1 MEPLVLSLVEIV
13 CKDNVIGYNKLMS
26 LLQKNNIITNTIP
39 SDIIIKKNVIKNA
52 ILHILNGDGDV
63 GVEGSGDVGV
73 GGSGDVGVRGGG
85 DVGVRGSGDVGV
97 GGNNLQLEAIPSL
110 QLEATSSLQL
120 EAISSLQL
128 EAIPSLK
135 LETVPSLKL
144 ETVLSLQEPEL
155 LNLFTLNRYN
165 NYKEICELGS
175 GSYGHVYKTYHIF
188 EQSFY
193 AIKKIES
200 IDQYG
205 TIDKNIFREIQLFS
219 KLEHPN
225 IVRYYSSWFYNTTL
239 YIQMELCDYTLR
251 YYIDNLMVNDNI
263 LTRCKYFNDIVKGIQ
278 YLHNNNI
285 IHRDIKPSNIM
296 FKNGHIKIC
305 DFGLSR
311 YIRIGNSNRTKNISK
326 NIELIMDDGHENDKD
341 HNIIFYDEDNNNKI
355 IVKSDDK
362 DKNNLSL
369 TCDVGSSIYRAPEL
383 EREYKYYNNKIDVYS
398 LGIIFIEMLLT
409 SYNTQHE
416 KYKYITAIINNR
428 KKPLPYLITNN
439 YDDIIINM
447 ICKNHNK
454 RISINDITIIYK
466 DNKKVYCD
474 VYN

>member
-13 CKDNVIGYNKLMS
+13 CKDNVNGYNKLMS
-26 LLQKNNIITNTIP
+26 LLQKNNIITDTIP
-39 SDIIIKKNVIKNA
+39 NDIIIKKNVITNA
-52 ILHILNGDGDV
+52 ILHILNGDNGT
-63 GVEGSGDVGV
+63 E
-73 GGSGDVGVRGGG
+73 
-85 DVGVRGSGDVGV
+85 
-97 GGNNLQLEAIPSL
+97 GGNNLQLEAVPSMH
-110 QLEATSSLQL
+110 
-120 EAISSLQL
+120 
-128 EAIPSLK
+128 
-135 LETVPSLKL
+135 LETVPSTYL
-144 ETVLSLQEPEL
+144 ETVSSLQLQLQEPTL
-155 LNLFTLNRYN
+155 LDLFTLNRYN
-165 NYKEICELGS
+165 NYTEICELGS
-175 GSYGHVYKTYHIF
+175 GSYGNVYKTYHIF

-200 IDQYG
+200 KYQYG

-251 YYIDNLMVNDNI
+251 HYIDNLIHNDDI
-263 LTRCKYFNDIVKGIQ
+263 LTRCKYFNDIIKGIQ

-296 FKNGHIKIC
+296 FKSGHIKIC

-311 YIRIGNSNRTKNISK
+311 YIHIGTNNSNRT
-326 NIELIMDDGHENDKD
+326 LIKAREQD
-341 HNIIFYDEDNNNKI
+341 HNIIFFDEDNNNKI
-355 IVKSDDK
+355 IVKGDDNDN
-362 DKNNLSL
+362 DKNNNLSL

-383 EREYKYYNNKIDVYS
+383 EKEYKYYNNKIDVYS
-398 LGIIFIEMLLT
+398 LGIIFIEMLLI

-439 YDDIIINM
+439 HDDIIINM

-454 RISINDITIIYK
+454 RIPINDINIIY
-466 DNKKVYCD
+466 
-474 VYN
+474 